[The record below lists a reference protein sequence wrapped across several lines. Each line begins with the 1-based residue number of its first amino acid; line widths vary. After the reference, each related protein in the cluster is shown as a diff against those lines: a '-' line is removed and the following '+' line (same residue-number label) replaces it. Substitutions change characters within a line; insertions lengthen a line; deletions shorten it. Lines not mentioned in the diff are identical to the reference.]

1 MILVVFS
8 NLNDSK
14 ILLIISRIS
23 YHYWLCSSEFRCV
36 QNKARAFVLPT
47 KDVAGVRV
55 ALTSEHSF

>member
-8 NLNDSK
+8 SLNDSK
-14 ILLIISRIS
+14 VLLIISRIS
-23 YHYWLCSSEFRCV
+23 YHRLCSCEFRGV